1 MIVTLMPTTSKK
13 MKRVPPLMMVPCQA
27 TMSWSQNSLKRA
39 LVSHFSILLKIKNT
53 LSGGKRNK
61 EVVYNAPPS
70 IKEECE
76 RERQIRHNK
85 MADAL
90 EIDKPEFEGRW
101 VPDEQDIIDE
111 RRVFVA
117 HDLVTQNNFQI
128 ARLEMDAS
136 SVKRMQAGL
145 EPLIEEDKAWVAR
158 TAR

>member
-1 MIVTLMPTTSKK
+1 MT
-13 MKRVPPLMMVPCQA
+13 
-27 TMSWSQNSLKRA
+27 
-39 LVSHFSILLKIKNT
+39 
-53 LSGGKRNK
+53 
-61 EVVYNAPPS
+61 
-70 IKEECE
+70 
-76 RERQIRHNK
+76 
-85 MADAL
+85 DAL
-90 EIDKPEFEGRW
+90 ETDKAETESRW